1 MNTSRSRR
9 QHFAAIGN
17 LHRRPATAD
26 GYAMWCK
33 LRHIE
38 RDLRVAVDL
47 SDLIEGGDKDLK
59 AAVDK
64 AKAGVKA
71 VFGGR
76 LPLGFFIDERCKYW
90 LLKLTSSTKLPE
102 GLQHSHNWE
111 VVILAADYPNFG
123 DSPFAFER
131 R

>member
-38 RDLRVAVDL
+38 RDLRGAVDL
-47 SDLIEGGDKDLK
+47 FDLTEGGDDDLA
-59 AAVDK
+59 AAV
-64 AKAGVKA
+64 AKAEAAVKD